1 MTMYYKKTLFTLT
14 FLCQSVFIFSQ
25 NLDWQSFNKHR
36 IDDSKKAML
45 VLGGWAVGNM
55 AFSALRVGNTNG
67 TAKSFHQMNIGWN
80 AVNLGI
86 ASLGYFSAARTDFST
101 FDAYKSI
108 DEQYKLQKVLLFNAG
123 LDVGYMAAG
132 AWLIERGKNTVNNP
146 ERMKGFGQA
155 LVLNGAFLFAF
166 DLVNYFILSSQ
177 NHKIKLLLNPTMS
190 GTEMGF
196 RFIF

>member
-1 MTMYYKKTLFTLT
+1 MRIKKILFL
-14 FLCQSVFIFSQ
+14 FAFICQSVFIFSQ
-25 NLDWQSFNKHR
+25 NLNWQSFNKRR

-45 VLGGWAVGNM
+45 ILGGWAVGNM
-55 AFSALRVGNTNG
+55 AFSALRVGNTSG

-86 ASLGYFSAARTDFST
+86 ASLGYFSAARTDFSN

-108 DEQYKLQKVLLFNAG
+108 DEHYKFQKILLFNAG

-132 AWLIERGKNTVNNP
+132 AWLIERGKNATVKNP
-146 ERMKGFGQA
+146 ERMTGFGQA

-166 DLVNYFILSSQ
+166 DLVNYFIQAGQ
-177 NHKIKLLLNPTMS
+177 NDKIRLLLNSTMS
-190 GTEMGF
+190 GTELGF